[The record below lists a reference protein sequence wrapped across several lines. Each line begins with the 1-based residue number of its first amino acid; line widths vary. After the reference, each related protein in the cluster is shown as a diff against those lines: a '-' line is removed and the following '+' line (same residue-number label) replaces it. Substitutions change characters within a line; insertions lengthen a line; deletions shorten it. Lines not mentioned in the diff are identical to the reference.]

1 MPYSTTISALDLS
14 GGVPDVRVSAGYT
27 WTEVGGPSAVERKQE
42 SVTLDIP
49 SNQFLSQTTP
59 TVFSYGG
66 NLAPPPSQAWFIALW
81 IQEIPRIPN
90 DSGWLFR
97 SSRFETEP
105 PAEPIEVIL
114 APESLIGNAEL
125 STALGSSLP
134 MTKNSTTINS
144 LTLTVAGKDI
154 AITAVGTDTNLPP
167 GVTFTYTATLVLVP
181 SGSLGDDSP
190 FDIRLINPS
199 LSFTAGTGTGLVTF
213 LLNLISGLIL
223 AEVAPDIKRTI
234 RNMLNSGVVTA
245 VATRFNRVPST
256 TLPADVVLSIRS
268 VRATTRSTPA
278 GPESVI
284 GVRAALG
291 AFGGVLNKFPPVT
304 GGGGGRI
311 SCFIATAALSPL
323 APEVVTLKTWRDV
336 WLRDRWGGACVVAAY
351 ERLSPP
357 LAHFIARSP
366 LRRAFARVL
375 IVAPAV
381 RLARYLLQRRNLD
394 MQQSI
399 EETLPKSSQGSFQT
413 EDDAR
418 IAMKEQSS
426 HNNCR

>member
-66 NLAPPPSQAWFIALW
+66 NLAPPPSLAWFIALW

-97 SSRFETEP
+97 SGRFETEP

-114 APESLIGNAEL
+114 APEQLIGNAEL
-125 STALGSSLP
+125 LNAVGSLP
-134 MTKNSTTINS
+134 TTSSSTTITS
-144 LTLTVAGKDI
+144 LTLTVAGDDI
-154 AITAVGTDTNLPP
+154 AITAVGTDTNLPA
-167 GVTFTYTATLVLVP
+167 GVTFTYTATLALLP
-181 SGSLGDDSP
+181 NGSLGDVDFP
-190 FDIRLINPS
+190 LDIRLMNPS
-199 LSFTAGTGTGLVTF
+199 LSFTAGTGTGLITF
-213 LLNLISGLIL
+213 ILNIVSGIIL
-223 AEVAPDIKRTI
+223 AEVAPRVKSTVKSR
-234 RNMLNSGVVTA
+234 LNAGVIA
-245 VATRFNRVPST
+245 DVATRLNRAPSSA
-256 TLPADVVLSIRS
+256 LPAGVVLSVRGI
-268 VRATTRSTPA
+268 RATTRSTPA

-291 AFGGVLNKFPPVT
+291 AFGGVLNKFPPLT
-304 GGGGGRI
+304 GGGGR
-311 SCFIATAALSPL
+311 SCFIATAALNPL
-323 APEVVTLKTWRDV
+323 APEVFALKRWRDD
-336 WLRDRWGGACVVAAY
+336 WLRSRWGGARLIAAY

-366 LRRAFARVL
+366 RRRALARVL